1 MKFKQIDEYLSK
13 EKVETKNTLSIK
25 ARIREVE
32 DASDHANSKIT
43 HLTSLNEELI
53 EKLRKSDGDQGK
65 LLQECESL
73 KLRILDLEIKM
84 KNVN

>member
-1 MKFKQIDEYLSK
+1 LKFKQIDEYLSK

-32 DASDHANSKIT
+32 DALDHANSKIT

-53 EKLRKSDGDQGK
+53 DKLRKSDGDQGK